1 MDNELLLKA
10 KQASSVEE
18 LLHLAKENN
27 IVLKKEKAKEYFIKL
42 HEVAGEISDDELNA
56 VAGGGCGGPSPIEPK
71 KTVVRGRAIDW
82 NCPRCHKDCWDLVQF
97 GTTVTQKLWY
107 CCVCAETLGY
117 VNAPQVNQPGREWDF
132 PTVYVTIE

>member
-1 MDNELLLKA
+1 MNEELMKKA
-10 KQASSVEE
+10 KQASSPEE
-18 LLHLAKENN
+18 LLMLAKENN
-27 IVLKKEKAKEYFIKL
+27 IALTEQQAKEYFIKL
-42 HEVAGEISDDELNA
+42 HEPSVELSDDELNS
-56 VAGGGCGGPSPIEPK
+56 VAGGGCGNASPSEPK
-71 KTVVRGRAIDW
+71 KTIVRGRAIDW

-107 CCVCAETLGY
+107 CCVCAKTLGY